1 MKYQIKKIA
10 ELGTFDL
17 SEVEVSSGQLELH
30 VPIVS
35 TSSQVEEIID
45 RYMGWYK
52 KQYPEAREDK
62 IFFDFRLVYSF
73 GYDNPEFQIN
83 LYIWQETETGE
94 QVKLEIYDVVFQINP
109 TDSNYM
115 KKLIWDRLGEA
126 IFGCQ

>member
-1 MKYQIKKIA
+1 MKYQMKKIA

-35 TSSQVEEIID
+35 TSSQVEEIIN
-45 RYMGWYK
+45 RYMGWYRN
-52 KQYPEAREDK
+52 QYPEAREDK

-73 GYDNPEFQIN
+73 GYNNPEFQIN

-94 QVKLEIYDVVFQINP
+94 QVKMEVYDVVFKINP
-109 TDSNYM
+109 TDSKYM
-115 KKLIWDRLGEA
+115 KKLIWNRLGEA
-126 IFGCQ
+126 IFGC